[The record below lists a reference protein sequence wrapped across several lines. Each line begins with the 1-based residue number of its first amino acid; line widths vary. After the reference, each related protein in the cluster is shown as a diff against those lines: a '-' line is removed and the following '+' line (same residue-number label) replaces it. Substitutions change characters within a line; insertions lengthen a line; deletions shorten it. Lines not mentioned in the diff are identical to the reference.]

1 MTARP
6 ALPCALAVTALAGCL
21 ALTFTTGGTLG
32 DRTPLYGWYAA
43 DAALFATALLLLRRV
58 PARQVTRLVLAGG
71 VLVAATGLLAPP
83 RTSDDAYRY
92 GWDGKVQAAG
102 VSPYAHTPEDPALTR
117 LRDPGRFPVGDG
129 CAEWD
134 ERRTADGAC
143 TRINRPAVHTVYPPL
158 AEAWFLLQRPF
169 GDGVRV
175 AQAAGAALA
184 VATTA
189 LLLTAT
195 GGRRR
200 AALWAWCPGVAVWAV
215 NDAHV
220 DTLGALLTVAGLTW
234 AARTRPVSAGAALG
248 AATAVKLLPALALPG
263 ALSGVL
269 SPRPSGAAPVAD
281 SGAPGPGVSGR
292 PAGGALRLRLRSGL
306 RQAVPSPARFPA
318 RLSAAPVPDS
328 GAPAPATSGRP
339 AGGALRPAAALALLV
354 AAAGVFVLCYLP
366 YVAASGAG
374 VFGYLP
380 GYLREEGYQQGHL
393 DRFGLLRLVLPD
405 RFAPWAGAALLAALV
420 WRVLR
425 HGDPG
430 RPWRGALLVTGGALL
445 LAAPGYP
452 WYGLLVVALVALDGR
467 WEWLAVPAA
476 GQLLYLAGGGRTQ
489 QLAYGAALLVIAA
502 VSARRA
508 GRWPRP
514 VRAQMTEV

>member
-6 ALPCALAVTALAGCL
+6 VPLCALAVTALAGCL
-21 ALTFTTGGTLG
+21 ALTLTTGGTLG
-32 DRTPLYGWYAA
+32 NRPPLYGWYAA
-43 DAALFATALLLLRRV
+43 DAVLFALSLLALRRV
-58 PARQVTRLVLAGG
+58 PQRQVARLVLAGG
-71 VLVAATGLLAPP
+71 VLVAAAGLLAPP
-83 RTSDDAYRY
+83 RTSDDAHRY

-102 VSPYAHTPEDPALTR
+102 VSPYAHAPEDPALAR

-129 CAEWD
+129 CTGWD

-158 AEAWFLLQRPF
+158 AEAWFLAQHPF

-175 AQAAGAALA
+175 AQAAGAVLA
-184 VATTA
+184 VATTGV
-189 LLLTAT
+189 LLAVT

-220 DTLGALLTVAGLTW
+220 DTLGALLAVTGLGW
-234 AARTRPVSAGAALG
+234 AARGRSAAGGAALG

-269 SPRPSGAAPVAD
+269 SR
-281 SGAPGPGVSGR
+281 R
-292 PAGGALRLRLRSGL
+292 PARADLVL
-306 RQAVPSPARFPA
+306 
-318 RLSAAPVPDS
+318 
-328 GAPAPATSGRP
+328 PAT
-339 AGGALRPAAALALLV
+339 
-354 AAAGVFVLCYLP
+354 AAGVFVLSYLP
-366 YVAASGAG
+366 YVAASGTG
-374 VFGYLP
+374 VLGYLP
-380 GYLREEGYQQGHL
+380 GYLREEGYRQGHL
-393 DRFGLLRLVLPD
+393 ERFGLLRLVLPD
-405 RFAPWAGAALLAALV
+405 RLAPWAGAALLAALV

-425 HGDPG
+425 HGDPA
-430 RPWRGALLVTGGALL
+430 RPWRGALTVTGGALL
-445 LAAPGYP
+445 LAAPAYP
-452 WYGLLVVALVALDGR
+452 WYGLLVVALAALDGR

-476 GQLLYLAGGGRTQ
+476 GQLLYLAGGSRVQ

-502 VSARRA
+502 ASLRRA

-514 VRAQMTEV
+514 VGARMTEV